1 MIMRSEV
8 ASRMYVVK
16 MRKKNKKGEYSEVS
30 SFGPMTTTNGL
41 NRGSL
46 KVRIL
51 QPPLDRFQVR
61 KFEPW
66 TLPRTFSALAE
77 RGHPPTAG
85 AGLRECLP
93 TKDLQS
99 FLRALCKLEG
109 EQVSLQGLLA
119 RKPALLSCPRPARA
133 WAAPNLG
140 KVALAV
146 LHAHV

>member
-1 MIMRSEV
+1 M
-8 ASRMYVVK
+8 
-16 MRKKNKKGEYSEVS
+16 GL
-30 SFGPMTTTNGL
+30 FGPMTTTNGL

-46 KVRIL
+46 KVGIL
-51 QPPLDRFQVR
+51 QPSLDRFQVR
-61 KFEPW
+61 KCEPW
-66 TLPRTFSALAE
+66 TLPRTFGALAE

-85 AGLRECLP
+85 AGLGECLP

-99 FLRALCKLEG
+99 FLRALRKLGG

-119 RKPALLSCPRPARA
+119 RKPALLSRPRPARA